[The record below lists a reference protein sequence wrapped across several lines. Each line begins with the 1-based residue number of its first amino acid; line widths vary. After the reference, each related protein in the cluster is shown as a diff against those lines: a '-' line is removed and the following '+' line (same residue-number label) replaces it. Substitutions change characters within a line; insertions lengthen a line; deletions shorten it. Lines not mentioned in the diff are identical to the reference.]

1 MGSCEWT
8 SYLARCLLAFSFQC
22 FSVVLFLSRDS
33 RGRISNSLWTSSDSK
48 VLQMLKLDNF
58 SNSNNLKQVFNNNL
72 SLASNNNLNLVF
84 NSNLSQVFN
93 SNLNQ
98 VFSSNHNQVSPLSNK
113 EGFLNNLNPD
123 NSSSSHN
130 NSCLQDLRSFLMF
143 RSMDKIQV
151 EL

>member
-22 FSVVLFLSRDS
+22 FSVVLSLSRDS
-33 RGRISNSLWTSSDSK
+33 RGRISNSLWTSSDNK

-58 SNSNNLKQVFNNNL
+58 SNNNNLRQVFSNNLSLGSNNNL
-72 SLASNNNLNLVF
+72 SLVF
-84 NSNLSQVFN
+84 NSNHSLVFN

-98 VFSSNHNQVSPLSNK
+98 VSPLSNR
-113 EGFLNNLNPD
+113 EGFLSNLNPD

>member
-22 FSVVLFLSRDS
+22 FSVVLSLSRDS
-33 RGRISNSLWTSSDSK
+33 RGRISNSLWTSSDNK

-58 SNSNNLKQVFNNNL
+58 SNNNNLRQVFSNNLNLGFNSNL
-72 SLASNNNLNLVF
+72 SLVF
-84 NSNLSQVFN
+84 NSNHSLVFN

-98 VFSSNHNQVSPLSNK
+98 VSPLSNR
-113 EGFLNNLNPD
+113 EGFLSNLNPD

>member
-22 FSVVLFLSRDS
+22 FSVVLSLSRAS
-33 RGRISNSLWTSSDSK
+33 RGRISNSLWTSSDNK

-58 SNSNNLKQVFNNNL
+58 FNSNNLRQVFNNNL
-72 SLASNNNLNLVF
+72 SLGSSNNHNLGF

-98 VFSSNHNQVSPLSNK
+98 VSPLSNR
-113 EGFLNNLNPD
+113 EGFLSNLNPD

>member
-22 FSVVLFLSRDS
+22 FSVVLSLSRDS
-33 RGRISNSLWTSSDSK
+33 RGRISNSLWTSSDNK

-58 SNSNNLKQVFNNNL
+58 SNNNNLRLGSNNNPNLGFNNNL
-72 SLASNNNLNLVF
+72 SLVF
-84 NSNLSQVFN
+84 NSNHSQAFN

-98 VFSSNHNQVSPLSNK
+98 VSLLSNR
-113 EGFLNNLNPD
+113 EGFLSNLNPD

-130 NSCLQDLRSFLMF
+130 NSCLQDQRSFLMF
-143 RSMDKIQV
+143 ISMDKIQV

>member
-22 FSVVLFLSRDS
+22 FSVVLSLSRDS
-33 RGRISNSLWTSSDSK
+33 RGRISNSLWASSDNK

-58 SNSNNLKQVFNNNL
+58 SNNNNLRQVFSNNL
-72 SLASNNNLNLVF
+72 SLGSNNNLNLGF
-84 NSNLSQVFN
+84 NSNHSLVFN

-98 VFSSNHNQVSPLSNK
+98 VSPLSNR
-113 EGFLNNLNPD
+113 EGFLSNLNPD
-123 NSSSSHN
+123 NSSSCHN

>member
-22 FSVVLFLSRDS
+22 FSVVLSLSRDS
-33 RGRISNSLWTSSDSK
+33 RGRISNSLWTSSDNK

-58 SNSNNLKQVFNNNL
+58 SNNNNLRQVFSNNLSLGSNNNPNLGFNNNL
-72 SLASNNNLNLVF
+72 SL
-84 NSNLSQVFN
+84 VFN

-98 VFSSNHNQVSPLSNK
+98 VSPLSNR
-113 EGFLNNLNPD
+113 EGFLSNLNPD

-151 EL
+151 

>member
-22 FSVVLFLSRDS
+22 FSVVLSLSRDS
-33 RGRISNSLWTSSDSK
+33 RGRISNSLWTSSDNK
-48 VLQMLKLDNF
+48 VLQMHKLDNF
-58 SNSNNLKQVFNNNL
+58 FNSNNLSQDFSNNPNLGFNSNLSQAFNN
-72 SLASNNNLNLVF
+72 
-84 NSNLSQVFN
+84 NLSQVFN

-98 VFSSNHNQVSPLSNK
+98 VSPLSNR
-113 EGFLNNLNPD
+113 EGFLSNLNPD

>member
-8 SYLARCLLAFSFQC
+8 SYLARCLLAFSFHC
-22 FSVVLFLSRDS
+22 FSVVLSLSRDS
-33 RGRISNSLWTSSDSK
+33 RGRISNSLWTSSDNK

-58 SNSNNLKQVFNNNL
+58 FNSNNLRQVFNNNL
-72 SLASNNNLNLVF
+72 SLGSSNNHNLGF

-93 SNLNQ
+93 SNHSQ
-98 VFSSNHNQVSPLSNK
+98 AFSSNLNQVSPLSNR
-113 EGFLNNLNPD
+113 EGFLSNLTPD